1 MDRGVSHD
9 DLKTN
14 TPICDS
20 YVSAMRAMGHI
31 TQFDNS
37 GQTSGLAGGSTD
49 MGIATSII
57 SYLTQSRANI
67 LQGMS
72 HMPSLVSMASSVF
85 LQMEWII
92 LLSSLAVLALKNPTN
107 GVFTVPLEWQLLP
120 VRYWRMMNLRRKLGR
135 ILRRSNKLLYIEKCF
150 DHSLVFSNFHVYACI
165 EKWWP

>member
-1 MDRGVSHD
+1 MDRGVSYD

-85 LQMEWII
+85 LQME
-92 LLSSLAVLALKNPTN
+92 
-107 GVFTVPLEWQLLP
+107 
-120 VRYWRMMNLRRKLGR
+120 
-135 ILRRSNKLLYIEKCF
+135 
-150 DHSLVFSNFHVYACI
+150 
-165 EKWWP
+165 